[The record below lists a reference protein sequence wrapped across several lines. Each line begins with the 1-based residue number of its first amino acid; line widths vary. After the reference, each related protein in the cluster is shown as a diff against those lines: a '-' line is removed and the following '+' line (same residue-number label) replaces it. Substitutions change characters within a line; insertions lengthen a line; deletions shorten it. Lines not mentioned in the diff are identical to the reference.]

1 MTRNGLTFVIT
12 AIIAFGL
19 TACASTVDRK
29 VSSWQYQG
37 QKFASLRVS
46 LNDAAKEKL
55 KDNIKFDAQRFEQNI
70 LRTMESRGLI
80 DKSSKNAVD
89 VEVSDIRVR
98 STFSAVMWGF
108 MAGNDHVSG
117 TVRLK
122 HPAGVMHTFDVS
134 ASYALGG
141 LGGGQD
147 ESRMNWL
154 YEEFAK
160 LTVNE
165 IMNGET
171 QKTASGR

>member
-1 MTRNGLTFVIT
+1 MLGV
-12 AIIAFGL
+12 
-19 TACASTVDRK
+19 TACASNVDRK
-29 VSSWQYQG
+29 SANWQYQG
-37 QKFASLRVS
+37 QKFASLHVV
-46 LNDAAKEKL
+46 LTDAAKEKL

-70 LRTMESRGLI
+70 LRTMESRGLV
-80 DKSSKNAVD
+80 DKGAKNAIE
-89 VEVSDIRVR
+89 VEVTDIRVR

-165 IMNGET
+165 ILNAQNE
-171 QKTASGR
+171 KTASAP